1 MDLTKMTLEQ
11 LKSLAYEQIKLFEET
26 RRNLQI
32 LDAEILK
39 KEEVKEV
46 KEEPTKKQYEHK
58 TIKEVQ

>member
-39 KEEVKEV
+39 KEEVKE
-46 KEEPTKKQYEHK
+46 EPTKKQYEHK
-58 TIKEVQ
+58 TTKEV

>member
-32 LDAEILK
+32 LDAEISK
-39 KEEVKEV
+39 REKEV

-58 TIKEVQ
+58 TTKEV